1 MPVPRLSLRD
11 APAAAAGLP
20 TRADVALFAGLVARG
35 ANALSDELHAALE
48 AAGWA
53 GAGPYARPPQ
63 QVDALLDVPVAVES
77 WNAFEALYAWNARPA
92 DADAVDG
99 ATVPCALGIAVKS
112 FFEEG
117 GAKAWIVRTG
127 DPLPLLTSQ
136 TPAETGAA
144 RKRLL
149 SLDAPQP
156 ADKGARVPLVPG
168 WKTAAGPGDAREPA
182 TWHGYEHVFG
192 LDDVAFLLLPD
203 LPELLALPAA
213 PAAPLPGPPPVPE
226 QWKTCAPVLPG
237 VLPDARP
244 TPPPIQA
251 PRLDRAGF
259 GDWSALVAFVL
270 ERLNASGTLAHRRDV
285 MLLASLPLPSM
296 QPGAVPARS
305 QAWPLALLS
314 EPGIGVAGQA
324 LLDCIPGARVQ
335 FVYPW
340 LQTQA
345 SLGLP
350 EGLQAPEGVFAG
362 VLARSALAMGTFRV
376 AAGQSCFS
384 VRRLAPVLGTADI
397 ERGLPGAAASWLG
410 ERLSLLG
417 ERAGR
422 FVLLSDATFAAN
434 PGWRAGGTSRLMGVI
449 IRAARWLGAQRLF
462 DASGPALWA
471 SVRRDFEAL
480 LEALRSAGALD
491 GASPA
496 DAYQVRCDAS
506 TMSQEDIDAGR
517 LIVSIAVNPAQPVGW
532 ITVTL
537 AVGGLADSVR
547 EAA

>member
-1 MPVPRLSLRD
+1 MPVPRLTLRD
-11 APAAAAGLP
+11 APAAAGVP
-20 TRADVALFAGLVARG
+20 TRADVALFTGLVARG
-35 ANALSDELHAALE
+35 ANPLPDALRAALE

-53 GAGPYARPPQ
+53 GAGPFARPPQ

-77 WNAFEALYAWNARPA
+77 WSAFEALYAWNARPA
-92 DADAVDG
+92 DAAGG
-99 ATVPCALGIAVKS
+99 ATAPCALGVAVKS

-127 DPLPLLTSQ
+127 DPLPLVTPQ
-136 TPAETGAA
+136 TPAEN
-144 RKRLL
+144 RKRLI

-156 ADKGARVPLVPG
+156 ADHGTRVPIVPG
-168 WKTAAGPGDAREPA
+168 WKGAAAPGDARAPA

-203 LPELLALPAA
+203 LPELLALPADPLA
-213 PAAPLPGPPPVPE
+213 PAPAPPPVPE
-226 QWKTCAPVLPG
+226 QWKTCAPALPG

-244 TPPPIQA
+244 TPPPTQA
-251 PRLDRAGF
+251 PRLARAGY
-259 GDWSALVAFVL
+259 GDWSEIVAFVL
-270 ERLNASGTLAHRRDV
+270 DRLDAAGSSAHRRDV
-285 MLLASLPLPSM
+285 MLIASLPLPSM
-296 QPGAVPARS
+296 QPDAVPARS

-314 EPGIGVAGQA
+314 EPGNGVARQA
-324 LLDCIPGARVQ
+324 LLDSIPGARVQ

-340 LQTQA
+340 VQTQA

-362 VLARSALAMGTFRV
+362 VLARNSLGIGTFRA
-376 AAGQSCFS
+376 AAGQPCFS
-384 VRRLAPVLGTADI
+384 VRRLAPELGTADI

-410 ERLSLLG
+410 DRLSLLG

-434 PGWRAGGTSRLMGVI
+434 LGWRAGGTSRLMGVI
-449 IRAARWLGAQRLF
+449 IRAARWLGEQRLF
-462 DASGPALWA
+462 DVSGPALWA

-480 LEALRSAGALD
+480 LDDLRAAGALD
-491 GASPA
+491 GARPA
-496 DAYQVRCDAS
+496 DAYEVRCDTS
-506 TMSQEDIDAGR
+506 TMSQQDIDAGR
-517 LIVSIAVNPAQPVGW
+517 LIVRISVNPAQSVGW

-537 AVGGLADSVR
+537 AVGGVADAVR